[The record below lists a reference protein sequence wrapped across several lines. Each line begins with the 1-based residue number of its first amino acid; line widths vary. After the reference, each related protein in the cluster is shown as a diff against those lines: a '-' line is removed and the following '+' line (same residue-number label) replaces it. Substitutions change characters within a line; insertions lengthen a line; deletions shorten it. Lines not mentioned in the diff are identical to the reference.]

1 MAGSD
6 LYRDCFWCG
15 HVYDIWRHAC
25 CPECGSGIDGSGWL
39 GGLAGRFNQRLD
51 YSGPDYT
58 QELTE
63 RQAKIDERE
72 STER

>member
-15 HVYDIWRHAC
+15 MVYDIWRHAR
-25 CPECGSGIDGSGWL
+25 CPECGSGLETDGL
-39 GGLAGRFNQRLD
+39 GGLAGPFNQRPD

-58 QELTE
+58 LQLAE
-63 RQAKIDERE
+63 RQARIESRE
-72 STER
+72 ATER

>member
-1 MAGSD
+1 
-6 LYRDCFWCG
+6 
-15 HVYDIWRHAC
+15 
-25 CPECGSGIDGSGWL
+25 
-39 GGLAGRFNQRLD
+39 LAGRFNQRLD